1 MFELPYLHSMTASRK
16 TSLTAGILYLLT
28 FISIPT
34 LSLYHEIHQP
44 NFVLGSAPSTDV
56 VLGGIL
62 ELVMALAC
70 IGTALAFYPVLKKQN
85 EMLALG
91 FVAARIL
98 EAALIFAGVASLL
111 TVLNLRT
118 LGAEAQVM
126 SRGLVMLY
134 DRLFLISQSF
144 IPAVNG
150 LLLGSLLYQTR
161 LVPRILPII
170 GIIGAFTLVA
180 GDVAVLYG
188 VYDQHAPIAGLS
200 AVPIALWEFSLGI
213 YLTFKGFKENAVIL
227 G

>member
-1 MFELPYLHSMTASRK
+1 MTTSRQ

-34 LSLYHEIHQP
+34 LSLYHEIHLP
-44 NFVLGSAPSTDV
+44 NFISSSAPSSDV

-70 IGTALAFYPVLKKQN
+70 IGTALVFYPVLKKQN
-85 EMLALG
+85 ETLALG

-98 EAALIFAGVASLL
+98 EATLICVGVACLL
-111 TVLNLRT
+111 TVLNLRS
-118 LGAEAQVM
+118 LGAEAHVM
-126 SRGLVMLY
+126 SRGFVMLY

-150 LLLGSLLYQTR
+150 LLLGTLLYQTR

-180 GDVAVLYG
+180 GDVAVLFG
-188 VYDQHAPIAGLS
+188 LYDQRAPEIALT
-200 AVPIALWEFSLGI
+200 AIPIALWEFSLGI
-213 YLTFKGFKENAVIL
+213 YLVVKGFKHESGLVGLN
-227 G
+227 

>member
-1 MFELPYLHSMTASRK
+1 MSYLQTMTTSRK

-44 NFVLGSAPSTDV
+44 NFVLGSAPSNDV
-56 VLGGIL
+56 VLGGML

-98 EAALIFAGVASLL
+98 EATLIFAGVASLF
-111 TVLNLRT
+111 TVLNLRP
-118 LGAEAQVM
+118 LGAEAQVV

-180 GDVAVLYG
+180 GDVAILYG
-188 VYDQHAPIAGLS
+188 VYDQRAPIAGLS
-200 AVPIALWEFSLGI
+200 AVPIALWEFLLGI

-227 G
+227 A

>member
-1 MFELPYLHSMTASRK
+1 MTASRK

-44 NFVLGSAPSTDV
+44 NFVLGSAPSSDV
-56 VLGGIL
+56 VLGGML

-98 EAALIFAGVASLL
+98 EATLIFAGVASLL
-111 TVLNLRT
+111 TVLNLRS
-118 LGAEAQVM
+118 LGAEAQVV

-188 VYDQHAPIAGLS
+188 VFDQRAPIAGLS

-213 YLTFKGFKENAVIL
+213 YLVVKGFKD
-227 G
+227 

>member
-1 MFELPYLHSMTASRK
+1 MSYLQTMTTSRK

-44 NFVLGSAPSTDV
+44 NFVISSAPSNDV
-56 VLGGIL
+56 VLGGML

-98 EAALIFAGVASLL
+98 EATLIFAGVASLL

-170 GIIGAFTLVA
+170 GIIGAFTLVV

-188 VYDQHAPIAGLS
+188 VYDQRAPIAGLS
-200 AVPIALWEFSLGI
+200 AVLIALWEFSLGI

>member
-1 MFELPYLHSMTASRK
+1 MTTSRK

-44 NFVLGSAPSTDV
+44 NFILSSAPSSDV
-56 VLGGIL
+56 VLGGLL
-62 ELVMALAC
+62 ELLMALAC

-91 FVAARIL
+91 FVAARVL
-98 EAALIFAGVASLL
+98 EATLIFAGVASLL
-111 TVLNLRT
+111 TVLNLRA
-118 LGAEAQVM
+118 LGAEAQVA

-144 IPAVNG
+144 IPAVNA
-150 LLLGSLLYQTR
+150 LLLGTLLYQTR
-161 LVPRILPII
+161 LVPRILPIV
-170 GIIGAFTLVA
+170 GIVGAFTLVA

-188 VYDQHAPIAGLS
+188 IFDQRAPIAGLS
-200 AVPIALWEFSLGI
+200 AIPIALWEFSLGV
-213 YLTFKGFKENAVIL
+213 YLTFKGFKENDLIL
-227 G
+227 D

>member
-1 MFELPYLHSMTASRK
+1 MTASRK
-16 TSLTAGILYLLT
+16 TSLTSGILYLLT

-44 NFVLGSAPSTDV
+44 NFILSSAPSNDV
-56 VLGGIL
+56 VLGAIL
-62 ELVMALAC
+62 ELLMALAC
-70 IGTALAFYPVLKKQN
+70 IGTALAFFPVLKKQN

-98 EAALIFAGVASLL
+98 EATLIFAGVASLL
-111 TVLNLRT
+111 TVLNLRS

-150 LLLGSLLYQTR
+150 LLLGTLIYQTR

-170 GIIGAFTLVA
+170 GIIGAFTLLA

-188 VYDQHAPIAGLS
+188 VFDQRAPLAGLS

>member
-1 MFELPYLHSMTASRK
+1 MTASRK

-44 NFVLGSAPSTDV
+44 NFILSSAPASDV

-62 ELVMALAC
+62 ELLMALAC
-70 IGTALAFYPVLKKQN
+70 IGTSLAFYPVLKKQN
-85 EMLALG
+85 ESLALG
-91 FVAARIL
+91 FVAARVL
-98 EAALIFAGVASLL
+98 EATLIFAGVASLL
-111 TVLNLRT
+111 TVLNLRA
-118 LGAEAQVM
+118 LGADAQVV

-144 IPAVNG
+144 IPAVNA
-150 LLLGSLLYQTR
+150 LLLGTLLYQTR

-188 VYDQHAPIAGLS
+188 IFDQRAPIAGLS
-200 AVPIALWEFSLGI
+200 AVPIALWEFSLGL
-213 YLTFKGFKENAVIL
+213 YLTFKGFKENDLIL
-227 G
+227 AS

>member
-1 MFELPYLHSMTASRK
+1 MTASRK

-44 NFVLGSAPSTDV
+44 NFVLGSAPSNDV
-56 VLGGIL
+56 VLGGML

-70 IGTALAFYPVLKKQN
+70 IGTALAFYPLLKKQN

-98 EAALIFAGVASLL
+98 EATLIFVGVASLL
-111 TVLNLRT
+111 TVLNLRS
-118 LGAEAQVM
+118 LGAEAQVL

-150 LLLGSLLYQTR
+150 LLLGTLLFQTR

-188 VYDQHAPIAGLS
+188 VYDQRAPIAGLS

>member
-1 MFELPYLHSMTASRK
+1 MTATRK

-34 LSLYHEIHQP
+34 LSLYHEIHQT
-44 NFVLGSAPSTDV
+44 NFVISSAPSSDV
-56 VLGGIL
+56 VLGSIL

-70 IGTALAFYPVLKKQN
+70 IGTALVFYPVLKKQN
-85 EMLALG
+85 ESLALG

-98 EAALIFAGVASLL
+98 EATLIFAGVASLL
-111 TVLNLRT
+111 TVLNLRS
-118 LGAEAQVM
+118 LGAEAQVI
-126 SRGLVMLY
+126 SRGFVMLY

-144 IPAVNG
+144 IPAVNA
-150 LLLGSLLYQTR
+150 LLLGTLLYQTR

-188 VYDQHAPIAGLS
+188 VYDQRAPIAGLS

-213 YLTFKGFKENAVIL
+213 YLTFKGFKENDLIL

>member
-1 MFELPYLHSMTASRK
+1 MSYLQTMTASRK

-44 NFVLGSAPSTDV
+44 NFILSSAPSNDV
-56 VLGGIL
+56 VLGSIL
-62 ELVMALAC
+62 ELLMALAC
-70 IGTALAFYPVLKKQN
+70 IGTALAFFPVLKKQN

-98 EAALIFAGVASLL
+98 EATLIFAGVASLL
-111 TVLNLRT
+111 TVLNLRS
-118 LGAEAQVM
+118 LGAEVQMV

-150 LLLGSLLYQTR
+150 LLLGTLLYQTR

-180 GDVAVLYG
+180 GDLAVLYG
-188 VYDQHAPIAGLS
+188 VYDQRAPIAGLS

>member
-1 MFELPYLHSMTASRK
+1 MTTSRK

-44 NFVLGSAPSTDV
+44 NFVLGSAPSTEV
-56 VLGGIL
+56 VLGGML

-98 EAALIFAGVASLL
+98 EATLIFVGVASLL
-111 TVLNLRT
+111 TVLNLRL
-118 LGAEAQVM
+118 LGAEAQVV

-200 AVPIALWEFSLGI
+200 AIPIALWEFSLGI

>member
-1 MFELPYLHSMTASRK
+1 MTASRQ
-16 TSLTAGILYLLT
+16 TSLIAGILYLLT

-34 LSLYHEIHQP
+34 LSLYREIHQP
-44 NFVLGSAPSTDV
+44 NFISSSAPSSDV

-62 ELVMALAC
+62 ELLMALAC

-98 EAALIFAGVASLL
+98 EATLIFAGVASLL
-111 TVLNLRT
+111 TVLNLRS
-118 LGAEAQVM
+118 LGAEAQVL

-144 IPAVNG
+144 IPAVNA
-150 LLLGSLLYQTR
+150 LLLGTLLFQTR
-161 LVPRILPII
+161 LVPRILPVI

-188 VYDQHAPIAGLS
+188 VYDQRAPIAGLS
-200 AVPIALWEFSLGI
+200 AIPIALWEFSLGI

>member
-1 MFELPYLHSMTASRK
+1 MTASRK

-44 NFVLGSAPSTDV
+44 NFILSAAPASDV

-62 ELVMALAC
+62 ELLMALAC
-70 IGTALAFYPVLKKQN
+70 IGTALVFYPLLKKQN
-85 EMLALG
+85 ETLALG

-98 EAALIFAGVASLL
+98 EATLIFAGVASLL
-111 TVLNLRT
+111 TVLNLRSIGSDA
-118 LGAEAQVM
+118 LVM

-144 IPAVNG
+144 IPAVNA
-150 LLLGSLLYQTR
+150 LLLGTLLYQTR

-170 GIIGAFTLVA
+170 GIVGAFTLVA

-188 VYDQHAPIAGLS
+188 LFDQRAPLAGLS

-213 YLTFKGFKENAVIL
+213 YLVVKGFKLAD
-227 G
+227 

>member
-1 MFELPYLHSMTASRK
+1 MKASRK
-16 TSLTAGILYLLT
+16 TSLAAGILYLLT
-28 FISIPT
+28 FISFPT

-44 NFVLGSAPSTDV
+44 NFILSAAPASDV

-70 IGTALAFYPVLKKQN
+70 IGTALVFYPVLKKQN
-85 EMLALG
+85 ETLALG

-98 EAALIFAGVASLL
+98 EATLIFAGVASLL
-111 TVLNLRT
+111 TVLNLRS
-118 LGAEAQVM
+118 LGPEAQVM

-150 LLLGSLLYQTR
+150 LLLGTLLYQTR

-188 VYDQHAPIAGLS
+188 LFDQRAPLAGLS

-213 YLTFKGFKENAVIL
+213 YLTVNGFKENAVIL
-227 G
+227 D

>member
-1 MFELPYLHSMTASRK
+1 MTASRK

-44 NFVLGSAPSTDV
+44 AFLSSFAPSSDV
-56 VLGGIL
+56 VIGGML
-62 ELVMALAC
+62 ELLMALFC
-70 IGTALAFYPVLKKQN
+70 IGTAIVLYPVLKKQN
-85 EMLALG
+85 ETLALG
-91 FVAARIL
+91 FMTARVL

-111 TVLNLRT
+111 TVLSLRS

-126 SRGLVMLY
+126 SQGLVMLY

-144 IPAVNG
+144 IPAING
-150 LLLGSLLYQTR
+150 LLLGTLLYQSR

-180 GDVAVLYG
+180 GDVAVLFG
-188 VYDQHAPIAGLS
+188 VIDQRAPLAGVS
-200 AVPIALWEFSLGI
+200 AIPIALWEFSLGV

>member
-1 MFELPYLHSMTASRK
+1 MTASRK

-56 VLGGIL
+56 VLGGML

-70 IGTALAFYPVLKKQN
+70 IGTALAFYPLLKKQN

-98 EAALIFAGVASLL
+98 EATLIFVGVASLL
-111 TVLNLRT
+111 TVLNLRS
-118 LGAEAQVM
+118 LGAEAQLV

-150 LLLGSLLYQTR
+150 FLLGTLLYQTR

-188 VYDQHAPIAGLS
+188 VYDQRAPIAGLS

>member
-1 MFELPYLHSMTASRK
+1 MTATRK

-44 NFVLGSAPSTDV
+44 NFILSAAPASDV

-62 ELVMALAC
+62 ELLMALAC
-70 IGTALAFYPVLKKQN
+70 IGTALVFYPVLKKQN
-85 EMLALG
+85 ETLALG

-98 EAALIFAGVASLL
+98 EATLIFAGVASLL
-111 TVLNLRT
+111 TVLNLRSI
-118 LGAEAQVM
+118 GPEAQVM

-144 IPAVNG
+144 IPAVNA
-150 LLLGSLLYQTR
+150 LLLGTLLYQTR

-170 GIIGAFTLVA
+170 GIGGAFTLVA

-188 VYDQHAPIAGLS
+188 LFDQRAPLAGLS
-200 AVPIALWEFSLGI
+200 AFPIALWEFSLGI
-213 YLTFKGFKENAVIL
+213 YLTVKGFKLAD
-227 G
+227 

>member
-1 MFELPYLHSMTASRK
+1 MTTSRK

-44 NFVLGSAPSTDV
+44 NFGISSAPSTDV
-56 VLGGIL
+56 VLGGML

-98 EAALIFAGVASLL
+98 EATLIFAGVASLL
-111 TVLNLRT
+111 TVLNLRS
-118 LGAEAQVM
+118 LGAEAQVV

-188 VYDQHAPIAGLS
+188 VYDQRAPIAGLS

-213 YLTFKGFKENAVIL
+213 YLVVKGFKENAVIL

>member
-1 MFELPYLHSMTASRK
+1 MTATRK

-44 NFVLGSAPSTDV
+44 NFITSSAPSSDV

-62 ELVMALAC
+62 ELLMALAC

-85 EMLALG
+85 ESLALG

-98 EAALIFAGVASLL
+98 EATLIFAGVASLL
-111 TVLNLRT
+111 TVLSLRS
-118 LGAEAQVM
+118 LGSESQVLA
-126 SRGLVMLY
+126 RGLVMLY

-144 IPAVNG
+144 IPAVNA
-150 LLLGSLLYQTR
+150 LLLGTLLYQTR

-188 VYDQHAPIAGLS
+188 VYDQRAPEIALT
-200 AVPIALWEFSLGI
+200 VIPIALWEFSLGL
-213 YLTFKGFKENAVIL
+213 YLTFKGFKENDLIL
-227 G
+227 AS

>member
-1 MFELPYLHSMTASRK
+1 MTATRK

-44 NFVLGSAPSTDV
+44 NFITSSAPSSDV

-62 ELVMALAC
+62 ELLMALAC

-85 EMLALG
+85 ESLALG
-91 FVAARIL
+91 FVAARVL
-98 EAALIFAGVASLL
+98 EATLIFAGVASLL
-111 TVLNLRT
+111 TVLNLRA
-118 LGAEAQVM
+118 LGADAQVV

-144 IPAVNG
+144 IPAVNA
-150 LLLGSLLYQTR
+150 LLLGTLLYQTR

-188 VYDQHAPIAGLS
+188 IFDQRAPIAGLS
-200 AVPIALWEFSLGI
+200 AVPIALWEFSLGL
-213 YLTFKGFKENAVIL
+213 YLTFKGFKENDLIL
-227 G
+227 AS

>member
-1 MFELPYLHSMTASRK
+1 MTASRK

-56 VLGGIL
+56 VLGGML

-98 EAALIFAGVASLL
+98 EATLIFAGVASLL
-111 TVLNLRT
+111 TVLNLRS
-118 LGAEAQVM
+118 LGAEAQLV

-144 IPAVNG
+144 IPAVNA
-150 LLLGSLLYQTR
+150 LLLGTLLFQTR

-188 VYDQHAPIAGLS
+188 VYDQRAPIAGLS
-200 AVPIALWEFSLGI
+200 AVPIALWEFSLGL

>member
-1 MFELPYLHSMTASRK
+1 MTASRQ
-16 TSLTAGILYLLT
+16 TSLIAGILYLLT

-34 LSLYHEIHQP
+34 LSLYREIHQP
-44 NFVLGSAPSTDV
+44 NFISSSAPSSDV

-62 ELVMALAC
+62 ELLMALAC

-98 EAALIFAGVASLL
+98 EATLIFSGVASLL
-111 TVLNLRT
+111 TVLNLRS
-118 LGAEAQVM
+118 LGAEAQVL

-144 IPAVNG
+144 IPAVNA
-150 LLLGSLLYQTR
+150 LLLGTLLYQTR
-161 LVPRILPII
+161 LVPRILPVI

-188 VYDQHAPIAGLS
+188 VYDQRAPIAGLS
-200 AVPIALWEFSLGI
+200 AIPIALWEFSLGI

-227 G
+227 A

>member
-1 MFELPYLHSMTASRK
+1 MTTSRK

-44 NFVLGSAPSTDV
+44 NFILSSAPSSDV
-56 VLGGIL
+56 VLGGML
-62 ELVMALAC
+62 ELLMALAC
-70 IGTALAFYPVLKKQN
+70 IGTALVFYPVLKKQN
-85 EMLALG
+85 ESLALG

-98 EAALIFAGVASLL
+98 EATLIFVGVASLL
-111 TVLNLRT
+111 TVLNLRS
-118 LGAEAQVM
+118 LVAEAQVV
-126 SRGLVMLY
+126 SRGIVMLY

-150 LLLGSLLYQTR
+150 LLLGTLLYQTH

-188 VYDQHAPIAGLS
+188 IIDQRAPIAGIS
-200 AVPIALWEFSLGI
+200 AVPIALWEFSLGL
-213 YLTFKGFKENAVIL
+213 YLTFKGFKENPVIL
-227 G
+227 A

>member
-1 MFELPYLHSMTASRK
+1 MTASRK

-56 VLGGIL
+56 VLGGML

-70 IGTALAFYPVLKKQN
+70 IGTALAFYPLLKKQN

-98 EAALIFAGVASLL
+98 EATLIFVGVASLL
-111 TVLNLRT
+111 TVLNLRS
-118 LGAEAQVM
+118 LGAEAQVL

-150 LLLGSLLYQTR
+150 LLLGTLLYQTR

-188 VYDQHAPIAGLS
+188 VYDQRAPIAGLS
-200 AVPIALWEFSLGI
+200 AVPIALWEFSLGL

>member
-1 MFELPYLHSMTASRK
+1 MTASRK

-56 VLGGIL
+56 VLGGML

-98 EAALIFAGVASLL
+98 EATLIFAGVAILL
-111 TVLNLRT
+111 TVLNLRS
-118 LGAEAQVM
+118 LGAEAQVV

-144 IPAVNG
+144 IPAVNA
-150 LLLGSLLYQTR
+150 LLLGTLLFQTR

-188 VYDQHAPIAGLS
+188 VYDQRAPIAGLS
-200 AVPIALWEFSLGI
+200 AVPIALWEFSLGL

>member
-1 MFELPYLHSMTASRK
+1 MTTSRK

-44 NFVLGSAPSTDV
+44 NFVISSAPSTDV
-56 VLGGIL
+56 VLGGML

-98 EAALIFAGVASLL
+98 EATLIFAGVASLL
-111 TVLNLRT
+111 TVLNLRS
-118 LGAEAQVM
+118 LGAEAQVV

-144 IPAVNG
+144 IPAVNA

-188 VYDQHAPIAGLS
+188 VYDQRAPIAGLS

>member
-1 MFELPYLHSMTASRK
+1 MTSSRK

-34 LSLYHEIHQP
+34 LSLYHEIHQADF
-44 NFVLGSAPSTDV
+44 NLSSAPSRDV

-62 ELVMALAC
+62 ELLMALAC
-70 IGTALAFYPVLKKQN
+70 IGTAIVFYPVLKKQN
-85 EMLALG
+85 ETMALG

-98 EAALIFAGVASLL
+98 EACLIFAGVASLL
-111 TVLNLRT
+111 TVLSLRSM
-118 LGAEAQVM
+118 GSEANVM
-126 SRGLVMLY
+126 IRGLVMLY

-150 LLLGSLLYQTR
+150 LLLGTLLYQTR

-170 GIIGAFTLVA
+170 GIIGAFSLLA

-188 VYDQHAPIAGLS
+188 LIDQRAPVAGLS

-213 YLTFKGFKENAVIL
+213 YLVVKGFKQ
-227 G
+227 

>member
-1 MFELPYLHSMTASRK
+1 MSYLHPMTATRK

-44 NFVLGSAPSTDV
+44 NFVLGSAPSNDV
-56 VLGGIL
+56 VLGGML
-62 ELVMALAC
+62 ELVTSLAC

-111 TVLNLRT
+111 TVLNLRS
-118 LGAEAQVM
+118 LGAEAQVV

-144 IPAVNG
+144 IPAING

-188 VYDQHAPIAGLS
+188 VYDQRAPIAGLS

-213 YLTFKGFKENAVIL
+213 YLTIKGFKENAVIL